1 MKSRLIFSP
10 NYDFGM
16 MGLEKLH
23 PFDAKKFSK
32 AWSILLQEFG
42 GKLSGVS
49 SYVTAPVNEEALGVI
64 HSKDYLASLSESKN
78 VASVVEIP
86 ALRFVPN
93 AVLQKGL
100 IEPARYATAGTL
112 LAAREALESNI
123 VFNLGGGFH
132 HAFFDHGEGFCFFA
146 DAAFAIETLRA
157 ENQLSRN
164 DKVLMIDL
172 DAHRGNGF
180 TSFYEN
186 DKSVSIFDMYNMQ
199 VYPGLKQGDPDDF
212 PFIIPL
218 RSGLGSAEY
227 LQTLKA
233 ELPLFLESNPEPVLA
248 FYNAGTD
255 ILASDKLGGLN
266 VDYDSV
272 NERDQFVI
280 DLLRERN
287 IPTVIMTSGGYSKDS
302 YKLVADL
309 AAYLIRAPSS
319 Y

>member
-1 MKSRLIFSP
+1 MKSRLVFSP
-10 NYDFGM
+10 HYDFGM

-23 PFDAKKFSK
+23 PFDSKKFSK
-32 AWSILLQEFG
+32 AWAILLQEFG

-49 SYVTAPVNEEALGVI
+49 SFVAAPVSDEALGVI

-93 AVLQKGL
+93 TVLQKGL

-112 LAAREALESNI
+112 LAAREALESKV

-132 HAFFDHGEGFCFFA
+132 HAFSDHGEGFCFFA
-146 DAAFAIETLRA
+146 DAAFAIETLRT

-199 VYPGLKQGDPDDF
+199 AYPGLKQGDPDDF

-233 ELPLFLESNPEPVLA
+233 ELPSFLESNPGPALA

-272 NERDQFVI
+272 NERDRFVI
-280 DLLRERN
+280 DLLRDKN

-302 YKLVADL
+302 FKLVADL
-309 AAYLIRAPSS
+309 ASYLIRT
-319 Y
+319 